1 MKIIKV
7 EDAVGVT
14 LCHDITKIVP
24 GKFKGVAFKKGYV
37 IKSEDIQELLSI
49 GKKHI
54 YIWEDME
61 GIIHENEAAEK
72 LRDISAGE
80 GLYFGDIKEGKIEFF
95 AAYDGLVKIDSDMV
109 FQMNCVENI
118 ILSTIHNNTVVKKGD
133 KLAAT
138 KIVPLFIEESVINA
152 LGEKIE
158 HKFINVLPIRKK
170 KTAIITTGSEI
181 YTGKIKDAFGPVLKE
196 KLDEYNCEIL
206 GQSILSDIPGM
217 VEQEIK
223 KWLEN
228 GAEMILCTGGMSV
241 DPDDL
246 TPGGIRNSG
255 AEIITYGTPVLPGA
269 MLLMAYKGEVPII
282 GLPGNVIFSK
292 RTAFDLIL
300 PRVLAGEKLLKRDFA
315 YLGHGGLCVNC
326 ENCTFPKCG
335 FGKGM

>member
-1 MKIIKV
+1 MKIVKV

-37 IKSEDIQELLSI
+37 IKPEDIQELLSI

-80 GLYFGDIKEGKIEFF
+80 GLCFGDIKEGKIEFF

-109 FQMNCVENI
+109 FKMNSVENI

-152 LGEKIE
+152 LSEEIS
-158 HKFINVLPIRKK
+158 HNFINVLPIKKK
-170 KTAIITTGSEI
+170 KTAIITTGSEV
-181 YTGKIKDAFGPVLKE
+181 YTGRIKDAFGPVLKE

-269 MLLMAYKGEVPII
+269 MLLMAYKEEVPII

-326 ENCTFPKCG
+326 EICTFPKCG